1 MLVLGKGGG
10 MTWFGSLSWSSN
22 RPWQLGVRVRA
33 VGSEKDERGEQGGV
47 AVLSALHTGTKAR
60 ENDGRPSSE
69 MVGRSA
75 HMVDTSRTRVVQCG
89 TSSDTWRAAKRAKWD
104 AFLGHFRADLGLAP
118 KIKVE
123 AHE

>member
-1 MLVLGKGGG
+1 LAMAA
-10 MTWFGSLSWSSN
+10 MADSA
-22 RPWQLGVRVRA
+22 RVRA

-47 AVLSALHTGTKAR
+47 AALSALHTGTKAR

-75 HMVDTSRTRVVQCG
+75 CMVDTSRTRVVQCG
-89 TSSDTWRAAKRAKWD
+89 TSSDTWRVAKRARWD
-104 AFLGHFRADLGLAP
+104 AFLGHFRADLGLTP